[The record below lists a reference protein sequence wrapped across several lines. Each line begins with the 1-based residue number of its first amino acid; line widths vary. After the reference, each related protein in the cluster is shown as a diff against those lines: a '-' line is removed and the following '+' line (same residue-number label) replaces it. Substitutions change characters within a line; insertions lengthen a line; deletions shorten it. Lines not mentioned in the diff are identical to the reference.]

1 MRAPLWL
8 WLVLLI
14 GTPLL
19 LAVDLFVI
27 YPRHRRGRHL
37 GPGLWSLVW
46 LAFGLALTPVVGA
59 IAGETLAIKYTT
71 GFLVEKG
78 LDLDQVFVFALV
90 VAAYKAPA
98 PAASRA
104 VLWAL
109 VVGVLLRIPFVLL
122 GYWLGEHGFG
132 VAEAVILGAFVLAGV
147 YLVRTRHDEA
157 DPLDNR
163 FARLMSRTVE
173 VEPAYVGKAFVV
185 RRDRRR
191 LFTLAGVLLVVLFT
205 ADIYFAATVPMVFA
219 FTKPPFLVVASTCA
233 ALLGWGSLY
242 AWASTVEVEPA
253 KVKVGMA
260 VVLWLVAADLVSYW
274 IRKSPPT
281 WVLPV
286 LIAVTIAVPIAA
298 SVRARSKAAG
308 AASGA
313 GSG

>member
-8 WLVLLI
+8 WLVLLV
-14 GTPLL
+14 GTPAL

-27 YPRHRRGRHL
+27 YPRHRPGRHL
-37 GPGLWSLVW
+37 GPGLWSLAW
-46 LAFGLALTPVVGA
+46 FALGLALIPAVGA
-59 IAGETLAIKYTT
+59 VAGETYAIKYTT

-78 LDLDQVFVFALV
+78 LDLDQVFVFALA

-98 PAASRA
+98 QAAGRV

-109 VVGVLLRIPFVLL
+109 VAGVLLRIPFVWL

-132 VAEAVILGAFVLAGV
+132 VAELVILCGFVLAGV
-147 YLVRTRHDEA
+147 FLVRTRHDEA

-163 FARLMSRTVE
+163 FAHLMARTVA
-173 VEPAYVGKAFVV
+173 VEPAYVGKAFLVHRGG
-185 RRDRRR
+185 RRV
-191 LFTLAGVLLVVLFT
+191 FTLSGVLLVVLLT
-205 ADIYFAATVPMVFA
+205 ADLYFAATVPMVFA

-242 AWASTVEVEPA
+242 AWASTIRVEPA
-253 KVKVGMA
+253 KLKVGMA

-298 SVRARSKAAG
+298 SIRSRSKDG
-308 AASGA
+308 GVVSGA
-313 GSG
+313 GGG